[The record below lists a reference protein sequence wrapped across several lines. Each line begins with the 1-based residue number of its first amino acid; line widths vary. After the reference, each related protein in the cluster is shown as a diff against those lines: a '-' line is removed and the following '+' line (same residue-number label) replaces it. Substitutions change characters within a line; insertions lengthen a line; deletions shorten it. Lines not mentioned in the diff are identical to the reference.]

1 MKPIYPFPKRSPDLA
16 LGSIASNAA
25 NRTQTIIA
33 GAMQIV
39 VPSPDVNELQAITK
53 RCVTQPSMQ
62 QGLLSRVSTLDLN
75 EFVSQIKQIP
85 QAQMPAA
92 CATDLVAV
100 AEALQKP

>member
-1 MKPIYPFPKRSPDLA
+1 MNFRVKSTDVAGTSLGWSPQGGRLA
-16 LGSIASNAA
+16 YLGSIASNAA

-39 VPSPDVNELQAITK
+39 APSPDV
-53 RCVTQPSMQ
+53 
-62 QGLLSRVSTLDLN
+62 N

-92 CATDLVAV
+92 CAADLIAV
-100 AEALQKP
+100 AEALQKQP